1 MPEVMSLKTI
11 IVASKENVSCSLGE
25 EEAILDMRSGKYY
38 GLDPVGASIWKLLD
52 RPKSVEELRAAIV
65 EEYEV
70 EPAKC
75 ENDLLLLLEKLR
87 KEGLVKT
94 CDV

>member
-1 MPEVMSLKTI
+1 MPEVISLKTI
-11 IVASKENVSCSLGE
+11 VVASRENFSCSLGDDA
-25 EEAILDMRSGKYY
+25 AILDMRSGKYY
-38 GLDPVGASIWKLLD
+38 GLDPIGARIWKMLD
-52 RPKSVEELRAAIV
+52 QPRSVEELRAAIV

-75 ENDLLLLLEKLR
+75 ESDLLLLLEQLR
-87 KEGLVKT
+87 REGLVKT

>member
-1 MPEVMSLKTI
+1 MTEVISLKTI
-11 IVASKENVSCSLGE
+11 VVATKENVSCSLGE

-52 RPKSVEELRAAIV
+52 TPKSVEELHAEILRK
-65 EEYEV
+65 YEV
-70 EPAKC
+70 EPAEC
-75 ENDLLLLLEKLR
+75 ESDLLLLLEKLR
-87 KEGLVKT
+87 IEGLVKT